1 LTFLFFPIH
10 FASFFFSFEVSFL
23 VFHVSSFFCIF
34 SSLKII
40 RISNW
45 GEHYIYVCVI
55 ILGSSSFSH
64 FRSRVMSYSAYM
76 SLIFGSRA
84 VVFPLAVPP
93 AIPMTN
99 GCTRFKQAR
108 LLNEVKLCSISASET
123 WGIKKYWG
131 YRQIV

>member
-1 LTFLFFPIH
+1 
-10 FASFFFSFEVSFL
+10 
-23 VFHVSSFFCIF
+23 
-34 SSLKII
+34 
-40 RISNW
+40 
-45 GEHYIYVCVI
+45 
-55 ILGSSSFSH
+55 
-64 FRSRVMSYSAYM
+64 MSYSAYM

-123 WGIKKYWG
+123 
-131 YRQIV
+131 